1 MYRKF
6 LNELEKWEEN
16 SVQEP
21 LLVIGARQVG
31 KTWIGTINLDY
42 RSLYHHFECA
52 TYLYQTRCIA
62 DIEKDFED
70 TLEKCNRV
78 TEQTIKG
85 EKRTYKMAGGFM
97 KVIAPLM

>member
-31 KTWIGTINLDY
+31 KTWILKNFFLL
-42 RSLYHHFECA
+42 RE
-52 TYLYQTRCIA
+52 R
-62 DIEKDFED
+62 
-70 TLEKCNRV
+70 
-78 TEQTIKG
+78 
-85 EKRTYKMAGGFM
+85 
-97 KVIAPLM
+97 